1 MNILLW
7 IILGAAAGWIADII
21 MSSSHGMLEDIVL
34 GVIGAF
40 VGGYILN
47 TFGQS
52 GVTGFNFY
60 SLVVAVVGASVLI
73 FLGRIIHK

>member
-7 IILGAAAGWIADII
+7 ILLGAGAGWIADII
-21 MSSSHGMLEDIVL
+21 MSSSHGIFEDIIL

-40 VGGYILN
+40 VGGMIMN
-47 TFGQS
+47 FFGKP

-60 SLVVAVVGASVLI
+60 SLIVAALGAIVLI
-73 FLGRIIHK
+73 FLGRLVHK